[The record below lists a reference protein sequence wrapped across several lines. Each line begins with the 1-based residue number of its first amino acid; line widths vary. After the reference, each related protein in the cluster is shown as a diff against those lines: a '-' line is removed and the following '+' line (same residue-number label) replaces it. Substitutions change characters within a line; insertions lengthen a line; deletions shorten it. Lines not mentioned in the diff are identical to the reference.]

1 MLPYLIFEALLLW
14 PNRSVSGANES
25 HPTVGGGGLESLS
38 ALWNPQAQDSG
49 ICGTPSLSEALDS
62 QLGHSVLVPGIQS
75 HDKSC
80 QLQQAFWNS
89 PPITDLCYLGPVGH
103 PLQVQW
109 VTQLPAGVLHI
120 LCSVTGALHG
130 GHHDTLMVP
139 VPCSMRGPSKRVMY
153 QPVLGPG
160 LNPRSKPCLRGA
172 PAAGLE
178 LIWLP
183 GTWSASSCALLSHSI
198 HAFRPQSHP
207 TPTQR
212 PSQCLSPGAALW
224 TCCPGHNSLQWKLV
238 EVGKG

>member
-1 MLPYLIFEALLLW
+1 M
-14 PNRSVSGANES
+14 NRTRQFGGRGVGKPVSPVE
-25 HPTVGGGGLESLS
+25 PTSPGLRNLRYSILE
-38 ALWNPQAQDSG
+38 QG
-49 ICGTPSLSEALDS
+49 
-62 QLGHSVLVPGIQS
+62 PGLTIGS
-75 HDKSC
+75 SRSSP
-80 QLQQAFWNS
+80 WNS
-89 PPITDLCYLGPVGH
+89 ISRQILSTTASLLELSTYNLGPVGH

-120 LCSVTGALHG
+120 LCSVTGALPG
-130 GHHDTLMVP
+130 GHHNTLMVP

-160 LNPRSKPCLRGA
+160 LNPRSKPCLRSA
-172 PAAGLE
+172 PAAGLK

-212 PSQCLSPGAALW
+212 PSRCLSPGAALW